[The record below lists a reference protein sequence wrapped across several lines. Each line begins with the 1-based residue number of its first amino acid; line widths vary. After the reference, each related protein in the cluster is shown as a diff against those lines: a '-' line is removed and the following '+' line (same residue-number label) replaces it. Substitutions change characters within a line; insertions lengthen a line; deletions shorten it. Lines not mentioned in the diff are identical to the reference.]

1 MYEIYEVKNSKMG
14 INYGSDKVRFL
25 QPIKV
30 NSKVKMVA
38 KLLEVTEAPNNGL
51 KMKIEGTYF
60 VENIPRPVCVAELLS
75 VIYWQI
81 D

>member
-30 NSKVKMVA
+30 NSNIKMIA
-38 KLLEVTEAPNNGL
+38 KLLEATDAPNSGL
-51 KMKIEGTYF
+51 KMKIEATYF
-60 VENIPRPVCVAELLS
+60 VENNPRPVCVAELLS
-75 VIYWQI
+75 VIY
-81 D
+81 